1 MSASKVYTFLF
12 GWCIACSSI
21 IQAQN
26 NSSLMNKGFAS
37 TSGQTTGKHRL
48 IVITDIGNE
57 PDDFMSMVRLM
68 LYSNQIDVEGLIAS
82 TSIHQSK
89 KVSPDLIEK
98 VIRAYAKVQP
108 NLLKHEAGFPPAQK
122 LAGLVKKGLPVYGM
136 EGVGK
141 GKDSE
146 GSEWIIQM
154 LEKADSR
161 PLWVTVWGGPNVL
174 AQTLWKIR
182 ETKSDGE
189 AKRLISKLRVYTI
202 SDQDN
207 SGPWIRKNFPDLFYI
222 SSPGSYDAATW
233 SAINGVFPGAN
244 NEVVSNDWLM
254 QNIQQGH
261 GPLGEIYPDVSFG
274 MEGDTPSWL
283 SLIPNGL
290 NEPEHP
296 AWGGWGGRYE
306 FYKPPFD
313 PKKKWIVPVEE
324 ETRPFWT
331 NAEDEYT
338 PWVRGKWNRAVVRD
352 TGTYKNNYVT
362 IWRWRE
368 DFQND
373 FAARMEWC
381 TKEYKSANH
390 PPVVKLN
397 MPEQLTVKSGEI
409 FSLDGSPSYD
419 PDGDALSFLWF
430 QYREAGTS
438 NKAIAI
444 QPAQNMSVIPEVRAP
459 QVDSVQTTHFILKV
473 TDKGTPSL
481 TRYKRVIV
489 TIVPSQREE
498 VHTATSD
505 YFAGKWSVLIKGLPQ
520 GETKMIFVLEN
531 KNGRITGVIQ
541 DPTGKEVS
549 KVTDAEL
556 KEGEIV
562 LFYNVQGNDVN
573 MTLKKKDENHIDGS
587 LMGMFDVEGERVKTK

>member
-1 MSASKVYTFLF
+1 MKIKMRMAGIIVFVFTIMFLITAAASA
-12 GWCIACSSI
+12 
-21 IQAQN
+21 
-26 NSSLMNKGFAS
+26 
-37 TSGQTTGKHRL
+37 QTATKQRL

-68 LYSNQIDVEGLIAS
+68 LYSNQIDIEGLIAS

-89 KVSPDLIEK
+89 KVSPELIEK
-98 VIRAYAKVQP
+98 VINAYGRVQP
-108 NLLKHEAGFPPAQK
+108 NLLKHEPGYPTAQK
-122 LAGLVKKGLPVYGM
+122 LLGLVKKGLPVYGM

-154 LEKADSR
+154 LEKEDSR
-161 PLWVTVWGGPNVL
+161 PLWVTVWGGPNTL
-174 AQTLWKIR
+174 AQALFKIR
-182 ETKSDGE
+182 ETKSEAE

-202 SDQDN
+202 LDQDN
-207 SGPWIRKNFPDLFYI
+207 TGPWIRKNFPDLFYI
-222 SSPGSYDAATW
+222 SSPGNYVAATW
-233 SAINGVFPGAN
+233 SAINHVFPGAN
-244 NEVVSNDWLM
+244 NEVISNDWLLH
-254 QNIQQGH
+254 NIQEGH
-261 GPLGEIYPDVSFG
+261 GPLGTIYPDVSFG

-296 AWGGWGGRYE
+296 NWGGWGGRYE

-313 PKKKWIVPVEE
+313 PMKKWIVPLEE

-338 PWVRGKWNRAVVRD
+338 PWVKGKWGRAVVKD
-352 TGTYKNNYVT
+352 TGTYKDNHVT

-373 FAARMEWC
+373 FAARMAWC
-381 TKEYKSANH
+381 TADYKDANH
-390 PPVVKLN
+390 PPVAKLN
-397 MPEQLTVKSGEI
+397 MSDQITVKSGET
-409 FSLDGSPSYD
+409 FSLDGSTSYD

-430 QYREAGTS
+430 QYGEAGTL
-438 NKAIAI
+438 NKKIAI
-444 QPAQNMSVIPEVRAP
+444 LSAQNMSVIPEVRAP
-459 QVDSVQTTHFILKV
+459 QVDSPQTAHFILKV
-473 TDKGTPSL
+473 TDKGTPCL

-498 VHTATSD
+498 VHTATAD
-505 YFAGKWSVLIKGLPQ
+505 YFAGKWSVLLKGLPQ
-520 GETKMIFVLEN
+520 GDTKMIFVLEK
-531 KNGRITGVIQ
+531 KNGGITGIIQ
-541 DPTGKEVS
+541 DTAGKEIS

-556 KEGEIV
+556 KENEII
-562 LFYNVQGNDVN
+562 LYYDIQGNEVRLN
-573 MTLKKKDENHIDGS
+573 LRKKDNDHAAGS
-587 LMGMFDVEGERVKTK
+587 MMGMFDVEGERIKQK